1 MTSDHLRIAE
11 GLEPQ
16 ARIAVTVLAINA
28 KSRLLEQS
36 KPRAQRRPPLIAVLL
51 SPYAA
56 ARAAAVAVIARH
68 LNAPVQRVD
77 WTRLLS
83 SYTHETE
90 LNIERLFDAAE
101 HAGVLLMF
109 DEADALFGPHG
120 RPIDTRDEA
129 YDACTETLLTRM
141 AHFDG
146 PVCFTA
152 SHRRHLHPRVL
163 AAANP
168 IIDLTIAAPASA

>member
-11 GLEPQ
+11 SLPPHV
-16 ARIAVTVLAINA
+16 RIALTVLAINA
-28 KSRLLEQS
+28 KSRLAEQRR
-36 KPRAQRRPPLIAVLL
+36 PRTERRPPLVAVLL
-51 SPYAA
+51 SQYADARGA
-56 ARAAAVAVIARH
+56 AMAIMARH

-83 SYTHETE
+83 PYPQEAE
-90 LNIERLFDAAE
+90 LNVERLFDAAE
-101 HAGVLLMF
+101 HAGVLLLF

-120 RPIDTRDEA
+120 RPIDLAASAHE
-129 YDACTETLLTRM
+129 ACTDALLARM
-141 AHFDG
+141 GRFDG

-163 AAANP
+163 ATADP
-168 IIDLTIAAPASA
+168 VIDLTGDSR